1 MNRTAEMH
9 RILPIMD
16 MEMTMDSLDRA
27 IELVMR
33 WKADRQKQRA
43 DVLSRLDAVVKEC
56 QTAVQVW
63 QGYLA
68 KPGASGDQWT
78 IVSWVGP
85 DRAKQ
90 LHEINL
96 RTKQNLEEICRMA
109 GPRSGRFVG
118 LDDDVIEMA
127 YRMLKPGETGA
138 EAAKTAVQRQQ
149 ERVDYIRGLMQR
161 LRTAKPAT
169 KAAPAKAS
177 GNKPAAKQSAPNKA
191 GKKAT
196 RTSKKKAAPAKK

>member
-1 MNRTAEMH
+1 MNRTAEMR
-9 RILPIMD
+9 RILPIMH

-68 KPGASGDQWT
+68 KPGAPGDQWT

-96 RTKQNLEEICRMA
+96 RAKQNLEEVCRMA
-109 GPRSGRFVG
+109 GPRSGRFVA

-127 YRMLKPGETGA
+127 YRMLKPGETGVD
-138 EAAKTAVQRQQ
+138 AAKSAVQRQQ
-149 ERVDYIRGLMQR
+149 ERMDYIRGLMQR
-161 LRTAKPAT
+161 LRAAKPASN
-169 KAAPAKAS
+169 AAPAKAS
-177 GNKPAAKQSAPNKA
+177 GKKPAAKHGAPKKA

-196 RTSKKKAAPAKK
+196 KPSKKKAAPAKK

>member
-1 MNRTAEMH
+1 
-9 RILPIMD
+9 
-16 MEMTMDSLDRA
+16 MDSLDRA
-27 IELVMR
+27 IELVTR

-56 QTAVQVW
+56 QTAAQVW

-68 KPGASGDQWT
+68 KPGMPGDQWT

-96 RTKQNLEEICRMA
+96 RAKQNVEELCRMA
-109 GPRSGRFVG
+109 GPRSGRFVA

-138 EAAKTAVQRQQ
+138 EAANTAVRRLQ
-149 ERVDYIRGLMQR
+149 ERMDYIRGLMQR
-161 LRTAKPAT
+161 LRTDKATAKP
-169 KAAPAKAS
+169 APAKAS
-177 GNKPAAKQSAPNKA
+177 AQKPATKRNVSKKA
-191 GKKAT
+191 GKKAIKP
-196 RTSKKKAAPAKK
+196 SKKKPAPAKK

>member
-1 MNRTAEMH
+1 MH

-56 QTAVQVW
+56 QAAVQVW

-68 KPGASGDQWT
+68 KPGAPGDHWT

-96 RTKQNLEEICRMA
+96 RAKQNLEEVCRMA
-109 GPRSGRFVG
+109 GPRSGRFVA

-127 YRMLKPGETGA
+127 YRMLKPGETGVD
-138 EAAKTAVQRQQ
+138 AAKSAVQRQQ
-149 ERVDYIRGLMQR
+149 ERMDYIRGLMQR
-161 LRTAKPAT
+161 LRAAKPAS

-177 GNKPAAKQSAPNKA
+177 GKKPAAKHGAPKKT

-196 RTSKKKAAPAKK
+196 KPAKNKTAPKKK

>member
-43 DVLSRLDAVVKEC
+43 DVQSRLDAVVKEC

-127 YRMLKPGETGA
+127 YRMLKPSETGA
-138 EAAKTAVQRQQ
+138 DAAKTAVQRQQ
-149 ERVDYIRGLMQR
+149 ERMDYIRGLMQR
-161 LRTAKPAT
+161 LRTAKPA
-169 KAAPAKAS
+169 S
-177 GNKPAAKQSAPNKA
+177 KPAAKQSAPNKA

>member
-1 MNRTAEMH
+1 MP

-16 MEMTMDSLDRA
+16 LEITMDSLDRA
-27 IELVMR
+27 IELVTR
-33 WKADRQKQRA
+33 WKADRQKQRT

-56 QTAVQVW
+56 QTAAQVW

-68 KPGASGDQWT
+68 KPGAPGDQWT
-78 IVSWVGP
+78 IISWVGP

-96 RTKQNLEEICRMA
+96 RAKQNVEEVCRMA
-109 GPRSGRFVG
+109 GPRSGRFVT

-138 EAAKTAVQRQQ
+138 DAAKTAVQRLQ
-149 ERVDYIRGLMQR
+149 ERMENIRGLMQR
-161 LRTAKPAT
+161 LKTAPAKAQGKKPAT
-169 KAAPAKAS
+169 KHGVPK
-177 GNKPAAKQSAPNKA
+177 KV
-191 GKKAT
+191 GKKAAKP
-196 RTSKKKAAPAKK
+196 SKKKAAPAKK

>member
-1 MNRTAEMH
+1 
-9 RILPIMD
+9 
-16 MEMTMDSLDRA
+16 
-27 IELVMR
+27 MR

-56 QTAVQVW
+56 QTAMQVW

-68 KPGASGDQWT
+68 KPGVPGDQWT

-96 RTKQNLEEICRMA
+96 RAKQNVEELCRMA
-109 GPRSGRFVG
+109 GPQSGRFVA

-138 EAAKTAVQRQQ
+138 DAAKTAVQRLQ
-149 ERVDYIRGLMQR
+149 ERMEYIRGLMQR
-161 LRTAKPAT
+161 L
-169 KAAPAKAS
+169 KAAPAKAQ
-177 GNKPAAKQSAPNKA
+177 GKKPATKQGVPKTA

-196 RTSKKKAAPAKK
+196 KSSKKKAAPAKK

>member
-1 MNRTAEMH
+1 
-9 RILPIMD
+9 
-16 MEMTMDSLDRA
+16 MDSLDRA

-43 DVLSRLDAVVKEC
+43 DVLSRLDAVVKDC

-68 KPGASGDQWT
+68 KPGAPGDQWT

-96 RTKQNLEEICRMA
+96 RAKQNVEEVCRMA
-109 GPRSGRFVG
+109 GPQSGRFVA

-127 YRMLKPGETGA
+127 YRMLKPGETGTD
-138 EAAKTAVQRQQ
+138 AAKTAAQRLQ
-149 ERVDYIRGLMQR
+149 ERMEYIRGLMQR
-161 LRTAKPAT
+161 LRTAKPA
-169 KAAPAKAS
+169 S
-177 GNKPAAKQSAPNKA
+177 KPAAKQSAPKKA
-191 GKKAT
+191 GGKAAKP
-196 RTSKKKAAPAKK
+196 SKKKAAPAKK

>member
-1 MNRTAEMH
+1 
-9 RILPIMD
+9 MD

-27 IELVMR
+27 IELMMR

-43 DVLSRLDAVVKEC
+43 DVLSRLEAVVKEC

-68 KPGASGDQWT
+68 KPGAPGDQWT

-96 RTKQNLEEICRMA
+96 RAKQNVEEVCRMA
-109 GPRSGRFVG
+109 GPQSGRFVA

-138 EAAKTAVQRQQ
+138 DAAKTAIQRLQ
-149 ERVDYIRGLMQR
+149 ERMDYIRGLMQR
-161 LRTAKPAT
+161 LRGAKPASKVAST
-169 KAAPAKAS
+169 KAS
-177 GNKPAAKQSAPNKA
+177 GKKPVTKHSAPKKT
-191 GKKAT
+191 GKNAT
-196 RTSKKKAAPAKK
+196 KLSKKKAAPAKK

>member
-1 MNRTAEMH
+1 
-9 RILPIMD
+9 
-16 MEMTMDSLDRA
+16 MDSLDRA

-43 DVLSRLDAVVKEC
+43 DVVSRLEAVVKEC
-56 QTAVQVW
+56 QAAVQVW

-68 KPGASGDQWT
+68 KPGAPGDQWT

-96 RTKQNLEEICRMA
+96 RAKQNVEEVCRMA
-109 GPRSGRFVG
+109 GPRSGRFVA

-127 YRMLKPGETGA
+127 YRMLKPGETGVD
-138 EAAKTAVQRQQ
+138 AAKTAVQRLQ
-149 ERVDYIRGLMQR
+149 ERMDYIRGLMQH
-161 LRTAKPAT
+161 LRAARPSSPG
-169 KAAPAKAS
+169 APAKAAGKRMVTKKS
-177 GNKPAAKQSAPNKA
+177 PAKKT
-191 GKKAT
+191 GKKAA
-196 RTSKKKAAPAKK
+196 KPAKKKTAPKKK

>member
-9 RILPIMD
+9 RILPILD

-33 WKADRQKQRA
+33 WKADRQKQHA
-43 DVLSRLDAVVKEC
+43 DVLSRLDSVVKEC
-56 QTAVQVW
+56 RTAAQVW
-63 QGYLA
+63 HGYLA
-68 KPGASGDQWT
+68 KPGAPGDQWT

-96 RTKQNLEEICRMA
+96 RAKQNVEEVCRMA
-109 GPRSGRFVG
+109 GPRSGRFVA

-127 YRMLKPGETGA
+127 YRMLKPGETGVD
-138 EAAKTAVQRQQ
+138 AAKTAVQKMQ
-149 ERVDYIRGLMQR
+149 ERMDYIRGLMQR
-161 LRTAKPAT
+161 IRAARPSLPG
-169 KAAPAKAS
+169 APAKA
-177 GNKPAAKQSAPNKA
+177 A
-191 GKKAT
+191 GKRMVAKKSPAKKT
-196 RTSKKKAAPAKK
+196 GKKVAKPGKKKAAPAKK

>member
-43 DVLSRLDAVVKEC
+43 DVLSRLDAMVKEC
-56 QTAVQVW
+56 QAALQVW

-68 KPGASGDQWT
+68 KPGAPGDQWT

-96 RTKQNLEEICRMA
+96 RAKQNVEEVCRMA
-109 GPRSGRFVG
+109 GPQSGRFVA

-127 YRMLKPGETGA
+127 YRMLKPGETGVD
-138 EAAKTAVQRQQ
+138 AAKNAVQRLQ
-149 ERVDYIRGLMQR
+149 ERMDYIRGLMQR
-161 LRTAKPAT
+161 LRTAKPAS
-169 KAAPAKAS
+169 KATPGKAF
-177 GNKPAAKQSAPNKA
+177 GKKPATKHSAPKKA
-191 GKKAT
+191 GKNAT
-196 RTSKKKAAPAKK
+196 TPSKKKAAPAKK

>member
-1 MNRTAEMH
+1 
-9 RILPIMD
+9 MD

-27 IELVMR
+27 IELVIR

-63 QGYLA
+63 HGYLA
-68 KPGASGDQWT
+68 KPGAQGDQWT
-78 IVSWVGP
+78 IISWVGP

-96 RTKQNLEEICRMA
+96 RAKQNVEEVCRMA
-109 GPRSGRFVG
+109 GPRSGRFVA

-127 YRMLKPGETGA
+127 YRMLKPGETGVD
-138 EAAKTAVQRQQ
+138 AAKTAVQRLQ
-149 ERVDYIRGLMQR
+149 ERMDYIRGLMQR
-161 LRTAKPAT
+161 LRTAKPT
-169 KAAPAKAS
+169 SKGTPAAAFGK
-177 GNKPAAKQSAPNKA
+177 KPAAKHNAS
-191 GKKAT
+191 KKARGKAT
-196 RTSKKKAAPAKK
+196 KTSKKKTAPAKK

>member
-1 MNRTAEMH
+1 
-9 RILPIMD
+9 MD

-43 DVLSRLDAVVKEC
+43 DVLSRLEAVVKEC
-56 QTAVQVW
+56 QAAVQVW

-68 KPGASGDQWT
+68 KPGAPGDQWT

-96 RTKQNLEEICRMA
+96 RAKQNVEEACRMA
-109 GPRSGRFVG
+109 GPRSGRFVA

-127 YRMLKPGETGA
+127 YRMLKPGETGID
-138 EAAKTAVQRQQ
+138 AAKTAVQRLQ
-149 ERVDYIRGLMQR
+149 EHMDYIRGLMQR
-161 LRTAKPAT
+161 LRTAKPAS
-169 KAAPAKAS
+169 KATPGKAFGKEPATR
-177 GNKPAAKQSAPNKA
+177 PSAPKKP

-196 RTSKKKAAPAKK
+196 KPSKKKAAPAKK

>member
-1 MNRTAEMH
+1 
-9 RILPIMD
+9 

-43 DVLSRLDAVVKEC
+43 DVLSRLDAVVKDC
-56 QTAVQVW
+56 QTAAQVW

-68 KPGASGDQWT
+68 KPGAPGDQWT

-96 RTKQNLEEICRMA
+96 RAKQNLEEVCRMA
-109 GPRSGRFVG
+109 GPQSGRFVT

-127 YRMLKPGETGA
+127 YRMLKPGETGTD
-138 EAAKTAVQRQQ
+138 AAKTAAQRLQ
-149 ERVDYIRGLMQR
+149 ERMEYIRGLMQR
-161 LRTAKPAT
+161 LRTAKPA
-169 KAAPAKAS
+169 S
-177 GNKPAAKQSAPNKA
+177 KPAAKQSAPKKA
-191 GKKAT
+191 GKKAAKP
-196 RTSKKKAAPAKK
+196 SKKKAAPAKK

>member
-1 MNRTAEMH
+1 
-9 RILPIMD
+9 MD
-16 MEMTMDSLDRA
+16 MEMPMDSLDRA
-27 IELVMR
+27 IELVIR

-43 DVLSRLDAVVKEC
+43 DVLSRLDTVVKEC
-56 QTAVQVW
+56 QTAAQVW

-68 KPGASGDQWT
+68 KPGAPGDQWT

-96 RTKQNLEEICRMA
+96 RAKQSVEEVCRMA
-109 GPRSGRFVG
+109 GPRSGRFVA

-138 EAAKTAVQRQQ
+138 DAAKTAIQRLQ
-149 ERVDYIRGLMQR
+149 ERMDYIRGLMQR
-161 LRTAKPAT
+161 LRGAKPASKVAST
-169 KAAPAKAS
+169 KAS
-177 GNKPAAKQSAPNKA
+177 GKKPVTKHSAPKKT
-191 GKKAT
+191 GKNAT
-196 RTSKKKAAPAKK
+196 KPSKKKAAPAKK

>member
-1 MNRTAEMH
+1 
-9 RILPIMD
+9 
-16 MEMTMDSLDRA
+16 MDSLDRA

-43 DVLSRLDAVVKEC
+43 DVLARLDAVVKEC

-68 KPGASGDQWT
+68 TPGAPGDQWT

-96 RTKQNLEEICRMA
+96 RAKQNVEEACRMA
-109 GPRSGRFVG
+109 GPRSGRFVA

-127 YRMLKPGETGA
+127 YRMLTPGETGVD
-138 EAAKTAVQRQQ
+138 AANTAVRRQQ
-149 ERVDYIRGLMQR
+149 ERMDYIRELMQR
-161 LRTAKPAT
+161 LRTAKPDQ
-169 KAAPAKAS
+169 KGAPAKARKKS
-177 GNKPAAKQSAPNKA
+177 AAKVA
-191 GKKAT
+191 
-196 RTSKKKAAPAKK
+196 KKKKAPAKK

>member
-1 MNRTAEMH
+1 
-9 RILPIMD
+9 MD
-16 MEMTMDSLDRA
+16 LEITMDSLDRA

-68 KPGASGDQWT
+68 KPGAPGDQWT

-96 RTKQNLEEICRMA
+96 RAKQNVEELCRMA
-109 GPRSGRFVG
+109 GPRSGRFVT

-127 YRMLKPGETGA
+127 YRMLKPGETGSD
-138 EAAKTAVQRQQ
+138 AAKTAVQRLL
-149 ERVDYIRGLMQR
+149 ERMEYIHGLMQR
-161 LRTAKPAT
+161 L
-169 KAAPAKAS
+169 KAAPAKAP
-177 GNKPAAKQSAPNKA
+177 GKKPATKHGAQKTA

-196 RTSKKKAAPAKK
+196 KSSKKKAAPAKK

>member
-1 MNRTAEMH
+1 
-9 RILPIMD
+9 MD

-68 KPGASGDQWT
+68 KPGAPGDQWT

-96 RTKQNLEEICRMA
+96 RAKQNVEEVCRMA
-109 GPRSGRFVG
+109 GPKSGRFVA

-138 EAAKTAVQRQQ
+138 DAANTAVQRLQ
-149 ERVDYIRGLMQR
+149 ERMEYIRGLMQR
-161 LRTAKPAT
+161 LKAAPVKAMGKKPAT
-169 KAAPAKAS
+169 KHGTPKT
-177 GNKPAAKQSAPNKA
+177 A

-196 RTSKKKAAPAKK
+196 KPSKKKAAPAKK